1 MVIGAI
7 TGIIGGKKKKKAAK
21 KQKKIAQQQQA
32 LAVEANKETEIQTGL
47 AREQFELGRAALN
60 QQRQLDRIETIR
72 SARIRRAGL
81 ISSAVAS
88 GMQSNSAAVTGA
100 VGALT
105 SQFQNTLG
113 VANVFNRLQDKE
125 ADIQSQALSSQGRV
139 AKLQGESALLGGQS
153 QIVQAKLNKSLSGL
167 SAIGSIGGAVE
178 GAITAGVTGG
188 VGGVGGTGLFGS
200 VFGAGKTTSALDS
213 IFGNK

>member
-1 MVIGAI
+1 MVIGAV

-21 KQKKIAQQQQA
+21 KQKRIAEQQQA

-47 AREQFELGRAALN
+47 AKEQFALGRATLG
-60 QQRQLDRIETIR
+60 QQRQLDRIESIR
-72 SARIRRAGL
+72 SARIRRASL

-105 SQFQNTLG
+105 SSFQNTLG
-113 VANVFNRLQDKE
+113 VANIFNRLQDKD
-125 ADIQSQALSSQGRV
+125 ADIQSKALDSQGRV

-153 QIVQAKLNKSLSGL
+153 QIVQAKLNKSLAGL
-167 SAIGSIGGAVE
+167 DSIKKIGELAE
-178 GAITAGVTGG
+178 KAITAGATGG
-188 VGGVGGTGLFGS
+188 VGGSTGMFGS
-200 VFGAGKTTSALDS
+200 VFGTGKTTSALDS